1 MTSPPAF
8 FKNTLWT
15 LSFQSQ
21 KISVLGNILP
31 KLARSNYHYPSG
43 LSQYPSGPWPFES
56 SGGVPPKHPAGAAE
70 PGRSCKWWHF
80 SICSSSALQGC
91 NKTPLMLIS
100 VIGVNRFFSTL
111 FRPILSTSCILPHL
125 FHILPYL
132 TFFLIF
138 ACLHKYH
145 LVPLHNLLR
154 VTVVG
159 MSPSHQWGIS
169 VILPASQYLT

>member
-100 VIGVNRFFSTL
+100 VIGVNRFFSHNFAL
-111 FRPILSTSCILPHL
+111 YCQLPVSYLIYFTSCLTLP
-125 FHILPYL
+125 
-132 TFFLIF
+132 FFLSSPAYINIIW
-138 ACLHKYH
+138 YH
-145 LVPLHNLLR
+145 FTICWEL
-154 VTVVG
+154 
-159 MSPSHQWGIS
+159 Q
-169 VILPASQYLT
+169 